1 MAVSFESDIDI
12 LYGIGGAP
20 EGIVSAAAV
29 RALEGNMQ
37 ARLLLRKDVKG
48 ETEENLKISESELLR
63 CNKMGVE
70 VNKVLELEELVKS
83 DEIIF
88 AATGITE
95 STLLQPVMK
104 NGNILKTDTLII
116 RGKSRTIRHINA
128 THNLKEKCY
137 RRAYKNWYY
146 NLIIE
151 EGIMLELGI
160 PNNRKFKENFEKYK
174 QDTKNKDI
182 RNEKY
187 IFKNSV
193 KYMFTST
200 IFLC

>member
-12 LYGIGGAP
+12 LYGIGGKI
-20 EGIVSAAAV
+20 EGIAVSAAAV

-95 STLLQPVMK
+95 STCWV
-104 NGNILKTDTLII
+104 
-116 RGKSRTIRHINA
+116 
-128 THNLKEKCY
+128 
-137 RRAYKNWYY
+137 
-146 NLIIE
+146 
-151 EGIMLELGI
+151 
-160 PNNRKFKENFEKYK
+160 
-174 QDTKNKDI
+174 
-182 RNEKY
+182 
-187 IFKNSV
+187 
-193 KYMFTST
+193 ST
-200 IFLC
+200 